1 LCAVALGGVGV
12 GGGGRQV
19 AEAAPHDAPAREIAR
34 LRAKAARVQA
44 AIDRMNARVERLVE
58 DDNEVREA
66 LARRRV
72 EQARTREQVLD
83 ARRRLRVARRQL
95 GKRLWTIYTG
105 GAPSTL
111 GQLLG
116 ADSIHQA
123 LVTTKYQEQVV
134 GPTAP
139 PSTGSSGCAGRSRPS
154 PPGWPTRPSARS
166 SSRPAWPPPD
176 RLTVSGGRKGLF
188 LLDFGGRD
196 PRGPTPRTSYMSMS
210 QVGSGLPRLLAER
223 YELSEQVAAGGM
235 TSVWRGHDRVL
246 GRDVVVK
253 VLHPELAADPSFR
266 ARFHEEAVNAAR
278 LTHPN
283 IVALYDTGEQG
294 DVAYIVME
302 LVNGPTLR
310 EALGRHGPLPPSR
323 AARLSME
330 VAAALD
336 YAHQAGVC
344 HGSLK
349 PGNILLADDGTVK
362 VADFSIARA
371 ASDDDPGR
379 TGEVL
384 GANGYLA
391 PEVAR
396 GDDADG
402 RADVYGL
409 GACLYQMLTGRPPGA
424 DPSTTVPPRALRAG
438 VPRDLDA
445 IVRQAMATDPA
456 DRFQTV
462 QAMAAAL
469 SRSAAGVDGPPAE
482 FLPVPP
488 APTGPEVTPS
498 RGFLRHEGRLLGWVL
513 GLVAVAA
520 ILVTVGLTLAKDDL
534 GNLFGADQPSGT
546 SRATATNP
554 PVEKVKVEDATS
566 FDPQTDEPEKT
577 ENPELASRAIDGD
590 LTTSWR
596 TEGYNQNFGPSGIK
610 DGVGLVLDLGRS
622 QEVRKLTL
630 TLDPPGPSALTIYGS
645 DDDPPTLEGWKQL
658 ADKTGEGR
666 VSFNLDGSHHFL
678 LIWFTSLPQDDDGK
692 FRGGVANVTLT
703 S

>member
-1 LCAVALGGVGV
+1 
-12 GGGGRQV
+12 
-19 AEAAPHDAPAREIAR
+19 
-34 LRAKAARVQA
+34 
-44 AIDRMNARVERLVE
+44 
-58 DDNEVREA
+58 
-66 LARRRV
+66 
-72 EQARTREQVLD
+72 
-83 ARRRLRVARRQL
+83 
-95 GKRLWTIYTG
+95 
-105 GAPSTL
+105 
-111 GQLLG
+111 
-116 ADSIHQA
+116 
-123 LVTTKYQEQVV
+123 
-134 GPTAP
+134 
-139 PSTGSSGCAGRSRPS
+139 
-154 PPGWPTRPSARS
+154 
-166 SSRPAWPPPD
+166 
-176 RLTVSGGRKGLF
+176 
-188 LLDFGGRD
+188 
-196 PRGPTPRTSYMSMS
+196 MSMS

-223 YELSEQVAAGGM
+223 YELSEQLATGGM

-344 HGSLK
+344 HGNLK
-349 PGNILLADDGTVK
+349 PGNILLAEDGAVK

-384 GANGYLA
+384 GADGYLA
-391 PEVAR
+391 PEVVR

-409 GACLYQMLTGRPPGA
+409 GACLYEMLTGRPPGA

-438 VPRDLDA
+438 VPRDLDG
-445 IVRQAMATDPA
+445 IVRQAMATEPDA
-456 DRFQTV
+456 RFQTV

-469 SRSAAGVDGPPAE
+469 SRSAAGVDGPPAAD
-482 FLPVPP
+482 FLPVPS

-513 GLVAVAA
+513 ALVALAA
-520 ILVTVGLTLAKDDL
+520 VLVTVGLTLARNDL
-534 GNLFGADQPSGT
+534 SNLFGDEQPPRRTTGT
-546 SRATATNP
+546 QSANP
-554 PVEKVKVEDATS
+554 SPSPIRGVAAAAYDPLGDGGEHDEDAGNAVDR
-566 FDPQTDEPEKT
+566 DP
-577 ENPELASRAIDGD
+577 A
-590 LTTSWR
+590 TSWETDR
-596 TEGYNQNFGPSGIK
+596 YNSAGLGGLK
-610 DGVGLVLDLGRS
+610 AGVGFVLTLDTPKEARQLS
-622 QEVRKLTL
+622 LTL
-630 TLDPPGPSALTIYGS
+630 TAAGADFTVYATDEETVPDQVGDGGGWQQIATREDAAEQLTVKLPGHPQRHYL
-645 DDDPPTLEGWKQL
+645 
-658 ADKTGEGR
+658 
-666 VSFNLDGSHHFL
+666 V
-678 LIWFTSLPQDDDGK
+678 WFTSLPQDGSGY
-692 FRGGVANVTLT
+692 RIGIAEASLL

>member
-1 LCAVALGGVGV
+1 
-12 GGGGRQV
+12 
-19 AEAAPHDAPAREIAR
+19 
-34 LRAKAARVQA
+34 
-44 AIDRMNARVERLVE
+44 
-58 DDNEVREA
+58 
-66 LARRRV
+66 
-72 EQARTREQVLD
+72 
-83 ARRRLRVARRQL
+83 
-95 GKRLWTIYTG
+95 
-105 GAPSTL
+105 
-111 GQLLG
+111 
-116 ADSIHQA
+116 
-123 LVTTKYQEQVV
+123 
-134 GPTAP
+134 
-139 PSTGSSGCAGRSRPS
+139 
-154 PPGWPTRPSARS
+154 
-166 SSRPAWPPPD
+166 
-176 RLTVSGGRKGLF
+176 
-188 LLDFGGRD
+188 
-196 PRGPTPRTSYMSMS
+196 MSMS

-294 DVAYIVME
+294 DIAYIVME

-349 PGNILLADDGTVK
+349 PGNIMLADDGSVK

-371 ASDDDPGR
+371 ATDDDPGR

-409 GACLYQMLTGRPPGA
+409 GACLYEMLTGRPPGA
-424 DPSTTVPPRALRAG
+424 DPSTTVPPRAVRAG

-445 IVRQAMATDPA
+445 IVRQAMATDPD

-469 SRSAAGVDGPPAE
+469 SRSAAGVDGPPAAE
-482 FLPVPP
+482 FLPLPP
-488 APTGPEVTPS
+488 APTGPEIEPS

-513 GLVAVAA
+513 ALVAVAA
-520 ILVTVGLTLAKDDL
+520 ILVAVGLTLAKDDL
-534 GNLFGADQPSGT
+534 GNLFGDDRPTRRTTGAQSTTPSPTPIRGV
-546 SRATATNP
+546 AAEAYDP
-554 PVEKVKVEDATS
+554 LGDGGEHDEQAAYAVDGDPATS
-566 FDPQTDEPEKT
+566 WKTDRY
-577 ENPELASRAIDGD
+577 NSASLGGLKA
-590 LTTSWR
+590 
-596 TEGYNQNFGPSGIK
+596 
-610 DGVGLVLDLGRS
+610 GVGFV
-622 QEVRKLTL
+622 L
-630 TLDPPGPSALTIYGS
+630 TLDTPKEARQLKLALTAPGANFTVYATDEETIPDRV
-645 DDDPPTLEGWKQL
+645 DDGGGWRQIVTRQDAAEELTVKLPGDPQRHYL
-658 ADKTGEGR
+658 
-666 VSFNLDGSHHFL
+666 V
-678 LIWFTSLPQDDDGK
+678 WFTSLPQDGSGY
-692 FRGGVANVTLT
+692 RIGIAEASLR

>member
-1 LCAVALGGVGV
+1 
-12 GGGGRQV
+12 
-19 AEAAPHDAPAREIAR
+19 
-34 LRAKAARVQA
+34 
-44 AIDRMNARVERLVE
+44 
-58 DDNEVREA
+58 
-66 LARRRV
+66 
-72 EQARTREQVLD
+72 
-83 ARRRLRVARRQL
+83 
-95 GKRLWTIYTG
+95 
-105 GAPSTL
+105 
-111 GQLLG
+111 
-116 ADSIHQA
+116 
-123 LVTTKYQEQVV
+123 
-134 GPTAP
+134 
-139 PSTGSSGCAGRSRPS
+139 
-154 PPGWPTRPSARS
+154 
-166 SSRPAWPPPD
+166 
-176 RLTVSGGRKGLF
+176 
-188 LLDFGGRD
+188 
-196 PRGPTPRTSYMSMS
+196 MSMS

-371 ASDDDPGR
+371 ATEEDPGR

-384 GANGYLA
+384 GADGHLA
-391 PEVAR
+391 PEVVN

-402 RADVYGL
+402 RADVFGL
-409 GACLYQMLTGRPPGA
+409 GACLYEMLTGRPPGA
-424 DPSTTVPPRALRAG
+424 DPSTTIPPRALRAG
-438 VPRDLDA
+438 VSRDLDT
-445 IVRQAMATDPA
+445 IVRQAMAPDPA

-469 SRSAAGVDGPPAE
+469 SRSAAGADSVPPSD
-482 FLPVPP
+482 FLPVPQ
-488 APTGPEVTPS
+488 APTGPEVTPA

-513 GLVAVAA
+513 ALVALAAVLVA
-520 ILVTVGLTLAKDDL
+520 VGLTLAKDDL
-534 GNLFGADQPSGT
+534 SGLFGEDPPARPRGSQTTTAATTPIRGVTPAAYDPLGDGGEHDNEVRNAIDRNPATTWETDRYKSAALGDLKAGVGFVLSLDTPRKARQLQLDLTAAGSDFTVYSTADDVLPG
-546 SRATATNP
+546 
-554 PVEKVKVEDATS
+554 
-566 FDPQTDEPEKT
+566 
-577 ENPELASRAIDGD
+577 AIDGGGWRPVSSRKD
-590 LTTSWR
+590 AADQLTVKL
-596 TEGYNQNFGPSGIK
+596 SGEPHRHY
-610 DGVGLVLDLGRS
+610 LVWFT
-622 QEVRKLTL
+622 KL
-630 TLDPPGPSALTIYGS
+630 PP
-645 DDDPPTLEGWKQL
+645 
-658 ADKTGEGR
+658 
-666 VSFNLDGSHHFL
+666 DGSGYRIGIAEAIL
-678 LIWFTSLPQDDDGK
+678 RS
-692 FRGGVANVTLT
+692 
-703 S
+703 

>member
-1 LCAVALGGVGV
+1 
-12 GGGGRQV
+12 
-19 AEAAPHDAPAREIAR
+19 
-34 LRAKAARVQA
+34 
-44 AIDRMNARVERLVE
+44 
-58 DDNEVREA
+58 
-66 LARRRV
+66 
-72 EQARTREQVLD
+72 
-83 ARRRLRVARRQL
+83 
-95 GKRLWTIYTG
+95 
-105 GAPSTL
+105 
-111 GQLLG
+111 
-116 ADSIHQA
+116 
-123 LVTTKYQEQVV
+123 
-134 GPTAP
+134 
-139 PSTGSSGCAGRSRPS
+139 
-154 PPGWPTRPSARS
+154 
-166 SSRPAWPPPD
+166 
-176 RLTVSGGRKGLF
+176 
-188 LLDFGGRD
+188 
-196 PRGPTPRTSYMSMS
+196 MSMS

-223 YELSEQVAAGGM
+223 YELSQRVASGGM

-323 AARLSME
+323 AARLAME

-384 GANGYLA
+384 GANGFLA
-391 PEVAR
+391 PEVAK

-409 GACLYQMLTGRPPGA
+409 GACLYEMLTGRPPGA

-445 IVRQAMATDPA
+445 IVRQAMATDPDA
-456 DRFQTV
+456 RFQTV

-469 SRSAAGVDGPPAE
+469 SRSAAGVDGPPAAE
-482 FLPVPP
+482 FLPIPP

-498 RGFLRHEGRLLGWVL
+498 RGFLRHEGRLLAWVL
-513 GLVAVAA
+513 ALVALAA
-520 ILVTVGLTLAKDDL
+520 VLVTVGLTVARNDLSNL
-534 GNLFGADQPSGT
+534 GNLFGDGQPPKT
-546 SRATATNP
+546 SRAPASNPTA
-554 PVEKVKVEDATS
+554 ERVKVENATS
-566 FDPQTDEPEKT
+566 FDPDPGDGLESPDKAG
-577 ENPELASRAIDGD
+577 LAIDGSNE
-590 LTTSWR
+590 TSWQ
-596 TEGYNQNFGPSGIK
+596 TEGYNQNFGLGGIK
-610 DGVGLVLDLGRS
+610 PGVGLVLDLGRS
-622 QEVRKLTL
+622 REVTKMIL
-630 TLDPPGPSALTIYGS
+630 TLDPTGGSEVTVYGA
-645 DDDPPTLEGWKQL
+645 DDPQPSSLDGWTRL
-658 ADKTGEGR
+658 AGPKPGDDR
-666 VSFNLDGSHHFL
+666 ASFNLEGSHRYL
-678 LIWFTSLPQDDDGK
+678 LIWFSSLPRDEGGK
-692 FRGGVANVTLT
+692 YRGGVANVQLT

>member
-1 LCAVALGGVGV
+1 
-12 GGGGRQV
+12 
-19 AEAAPHDAPAREIAR
+19 
-34 LRAKAARVQA
+34 
-44 AIDRMNARVERLVE
+44 
-58 DDNEVREA
+58 
-66 LARRRV
+66 
-72 EQARTREQVLD
+72 
-83 ARRRLRVARRQL
+83 
-95 GKRLWTIYTG
+95 
-105 GAPSTL
+105 
-111 GQLLG
+111 
-116 ADSIHQA
+116 
-123 LVTTKYQEQVV
+123 
-134 GPTAP
+134 
-139 PSTGSSGCAGRSRPS
+139 
-154 PPGWPTRPSARS
+154 
-166 SSRPAWPPPD
+166 
-176 RLTVSGGRKGLF
+176 
-188 LLDFGGRD
+188 
-196 PRGPTPRTSYMSMS
+196 MSMS

-223 YELSEQVAAGGM
+223 YELSQQVASGGM

-294 DVAYIVME
+294 DIAYIVME

-330 VAAALD
+330 VSAALD

-384 GANGYLA
+384 GVDGYLA
-391 PEVAR
+391 PEVVK

-409 GACLYQMLTGRPPGA
+409 GACLYEMLTGRPPGA

-438 VPRDLDA
+438 VPRGLDA
-445 IVRQAMATDPA
+445 IVRQAMATDPD

-469 SRSAAGVDGPPAE
+469 SRSAAGVDRPPAAE

-488 APTGPEVTPS
+488 APSGPDVTPS

-513 GLVAVAA
+513 ALVAVAA
-520 ILVTVGLTLAKDDL
+520 VLVTVGLTVAKNDL
-534 GNLFGADQPSGT
+534 SNLFDGDETPRRTTGTQSTTASPTPIRGVTGAAYDPLGDGGEHDEDAENALDGDPGTSWDTDRYNSASLGGLKAGVGYVLTLETPKEARQLSLALTAAGADFT
-546 SRATATNP
+546 LYATDEDTVP
-554 PVEKVKVEDATS
+554 DQVEDGGWREIVTRQDAADRLTVKLPG
-566 FDPQTDEPEKT
+566 DPH
-577 ENPELASRAIDGD
+577 RH
-590 LTTSWR
+590 
-596 TEGYNQNFGPSGIK
+596 Y
-610 DGVGLVLDLGRS
+610 LV
-622 QEVRKLTL
+622 
-630 TLDPPGPSALTIYGS
+630 
-645 DDDPPTLEGWKQL
+645 
-658 ADKTGEGR
+658 
-666 VSFNLDGSHHFL
+666 
-678 LIWFTSLPQDDDGK
+678 WFTSLPQDGDRYRIGIAEAIL
-692 FRGGVANVTLT
+692 R